1 MKPILEVNDLNLFY
15 SSKPGTVRA
24 VDGLSF
30 NLEQGKS
37 LGIVGES
44 GSGKSSLG
52 LALLRLLPKNT
63 ERYSGSILV
72 NGVETIDLP
81 EEEFRKTYRWN
92 QISMVFQG
100 AMNSLNPVLSVQTQL
115 AEPLQL
121 TRKYSKS
128 MIQEIV
134 QDSLTLVGLDPKTC
148 HLYPHQLS
156 GGMRQRV
163 VIAMALI
170 LHPKIVILDEPTS
183 ALDVSL
189 QAQITNLLKRLA
201 DEFNLSYVF
210 ITHDLG
216 LASDVCD
223 DIGVIYGGQL
233 VEVGRMEQIL
243 TDPKHP
249 YSKMLLESLP
259 RLHSKTFPKFIP
271 GESPSLV
278 NPASGCRFMPRC
290 PSAFEACTETP
301 RLFLTTE
308 HNLTRCWL
316 HNIEE

>member
-1 MKPILEVNDLNLFY
+1 MTSILDVKDLDLFY

-24 VDGLSF
+24 VDNLSF

-63 ERYSGSILV
+63 ERYSGSILI
-72 NGVETIDLP
+72 NGHETMDLP
-81 EEEFRKTYRWN
+81 EEEFRKMYRWN

-121 TRKYSKS
+121 TRKYSTS
-128 MIQEIV
+128 TINEMV
-134 QDSLTLVGLDPKTC
+134 RDSLRLVGLDPKTC

-170 LHPKIVILDEPTS
+170 LRPKIVILDEPTS

-189 QAQITNLLKRLA
+189 QAQITNLLKKLA

-210 ITHDLG
+210 ITHDIG

-223 DIGVIYGGQL
+223 DIGVIYAGQL

-249 YSKMLLESLP
+249 YSKMLLDSLP

-278 NPASGCRFMPRC
+278 NPTLGCRFMPRC
-290 PSAFEACTETP
+290 PSAFESCMESP
-301 RLFLTTE
+301 RLSLTTA

-316 HNIEE
+316 HRIAE